1 MSKKSK
7 IQADNRMQWIL
18 AIEEAKKAKKKDTYF
33 SDYEICSEVRI
44 PRVLNYGNGA
54 LMCSLFQEADS
65 NGLFTYIIR
74 VKHILKE
81 YKFDESKYSKE
92 GYFFKDGLIG
102 ELMAIFSVYFQA
114 RFFLK
119 ATVSGELTP
128 KSIRMRH
135 ENKFRYVRTHPSRNY
150 EMFTTDKERNWA
162 HENGL
167 KAFLDRISSID
178 QSYHQGL
185 MRAFFWYL
193 EAVKEIGIDSQLFFI
208 KMVSAIEAL
217 LRFLPKS
224 PDEFEQKLLE
234 VVENRDN
241 SFDGDEIQEVRNW
254 FNNRKIGHRF
264 VTFFKTY
271 SVGFVKGGKR
281 KAKHCYIPKK
291 DVDDYIR
298 RIYNAR
304 SAYLHSGKPMY
315 LSEDMVMESA
325 RKWDLD
331 GSSGMMADRKKF
343 DDKEKLPRMRWFER
357 ISNYS
362 MKKFLGSIQN
372 EK

>member
-1 MSKKSK
+1 MGRKSK
-7 IQADNRMQWIL
+7 SQSDNRMQWIL
-18 AIEEAKKAKKKDTYF
+18 AIEEVKQAKKKDAYF
-33 SDYEICSEVRI
+33 TDYEICSEVRI
-44 PRVLNYGNGA
+44 PGVLNYGNGA

-65 NGLFTYIIR
+65 NGLYTYIVR
-74 VKHILKE
+74 VKHVFKE

-92 GYFFKDGLIG
+92 GYYFKDGLIG
-102 ELMAIFSVYFQA
+102 ELLAIFSIYFQA

-119 ATVSGELTP
+119 ATISGELTP
-128 KSIRMRH
+128 KSVRMRH
-135 ENKFRYVRTHPSRNY
+135 ENKFRYVRTHPCRNY

-162 HENGL
+162 HKDGL
-167 KAFLDRISSID
+167 KIFLDHIKGIA

-193 EAVKEIGIDSQLFFI
+193 EAVKEIGVDSQLYFI

-217 LRFLPKS
+217 LQFLPKNT
-224 PDEFEQKLLE
+224 DKFEHKLLK
-234 VVENRDN
+234 VVKGN
-241 SFDGDEIQEVRNW
+241 SFDTDEIQEVCNW
-254 FNNRKIGHRF
+254 LINRKIGHRF
-264 VTFFKTY
+264 ATFFKTY
-271 SVGFVKGGKR
+271 SIGFVKGGKR

-291 DVDDYIR
+291 DADDYIR
-298 RIYNAR
+298 RIYNSR
-304 SAYLHSGKPMY
+304 SAYLHTGKPMY
-315 LSEDMVMESA
+315 LSEDMVMDSA